1 MTHLRTTYLSI
12 SIPVKLENK
21 LSSSCA
27 WLFRDPMDCVVY
39 QAPLSMGFP
48 CKNAGVGC
56 HFLLQGIFPDQG
68 SNLCLLYWQ
77 VDSLPLS
84 HQGSPEN
91 KLCLFKKQ
99 CWNKSSLRAL
109 AIPIPKWGEKNHTRT
124 KRSLIPSNFKAQ
136 YGYFIRLPGL
146 GGIFCGSRF
155 PLPHWRLHALS
166 PRFFF

>member
-1 MTHLRTTYLSI
+1 
-12 SIPVKLENK
+12 
-21 LSSSCA
+21 
-27 WLFRDPMDCVVY
+27 MDCSLPGSSV
-39 QAPLSMGFP
+39 PWDFP
-48 CKNAGVGC
+48 SKNAGVGC
-56 HFLLQGIFPDQG
+56 SFLLQGIFPDQG

-91 KLCLFKKQ
+91 RLRLFKKQ

-109 AIPIPKWGEKNHTRT
+109 DVPIPKWKKKTTNKQTNRRT
-124 KRSLIPSNFKAQ
+124 KRSLIPGDFKAQ

-155 PLPHWRLHALS
+155 PLLC
-166 PRFFF
+166 